1 MISSLGIPMN
11 KNGFKTGFG
20 ILAAMLLAI
29 TAQAGKQNKT
39 LDVYWVDSE
48 GGGSTLL
55 ITPAGE
61 SVLIDTGNPGGRDPQ
76 RIVRVLKEVAG
87 LKQLD
92 HLIITHWHRD
102 HFGGA
107 AEIAQLVEIKNVY
120 DKGVPETN
128 PDRHRGNNALWRRVR
143 QPYVDM
149 QVGKRHTVKPGYVLP
164 LKQASFKGAPKLEIR
179 ILAADRK
186 FISPRRDQF
195 RKNPHKPGK
204 DNPEDLSDNANSVVS
219 LIEWG
224 EFRLFDGGDLTW
236 NMEKRLVH
244 PVNLAGTVDVYQV
257 NHHGLATSNNPLLLK
272 SLAPT
277 VAVMNNGPKK
287 GTTDVAM
294 AAIKGAGSVKATYQ
308 VHENI
313 RPDGDVNNVK
323 DKAYIANHGDL
334 GHKCEANFVQLSVA
348 PDGESYTF
356 TVPATGHSRQFE
368 TKRKL

>member
-1 MISSLGIPMN
+1 M
-11 KNGFKTGFG
+11 KNSGFKFG
-20 ILAAMLLAI
+20 LSALVVMLMAFNV
-29 TAQAGKQNKT
+29 QAGKKDKT

-48 GGGSTLL
+48 GGGSTLMV
-55 ITPAGE
+55 TPAGE

-76 RIVRVLKEVAG
+76 RIVKVLKEVAG

-107 AEIAQLVEIKNVY
+107 AEIAQLVQIKNVY

-149 QVGKRHTVKPGYVLP
+149 QVGRRHTVKPGSVIP
-164 LKQASFKGAPKLEIR
+164 LKQPSFKGAPKLEIR
-179 ILAADRK
+179 VLAADRK
-186 FISPRRDQF
+186 FISPRREQF
-195 RKNPHKPGK
+195 RKNPNGPGEEK
-204 DNPEDLSDNANSVVS
+204 AEDLSDNANSVVS

-224 EFRLFDGGDLTW
+224 DFRFFDGGDLTW
-236 NMEKRLVH
+236 NMEKRLVY
-244 PVNLAGTVDVYQV
+244 PRNLVGTVDVYQV
-257 NHHGLATSNNPLLLK
+257 NHHGLATSNNPLLVK
-272 SLAPT
+272 SVAPT

-287 GTTDVAM
+287 GTSDVAM
-294 AAIKGAGSVKATYQ
+294 AAIKGAGTVKATYQ

-334 GHKCEANFVQLSVA
+334 GHKCKAHYVKMSVA
-348 PDGESYTF
+348 RDGRSYTF
-356 TVPATGHSRQFE
+356 TVPSTGHSRQFE
-368 TKRKL
+368 TKPKM